1 MGDYIYRQ
9 ADPKTNHIRWGCFS
23 TVGRSGCGAVAAYN
37 IAVALGKDP
46 DFLQL
51 VKEMEQKHLPSFG
64 GRFGMNSIRLKLW
77 LQRKFG
83 RADMYFFNTEDWER
97 HCRSC
102 RAVVILYKN
111 KGLFKG
117 NHFISG
123 VRKEEKFVFYNT
135 GLLPRDTAV
144 TMDEALLRLK
154 KAGNFPWVLIVV

>member
-1 MGDYIYRQ
+1 
-9 ADPKTNHIRWGCFS
+9 
-23 TVGRSGCGAVAAYN
+23 
-37 IAVALGKDP
+37 
-46 DFLQL
+46 
-51 VKEMEQKHLPSFG
+51 
-64 GRFGMNSIRLKLW
+64 
-77 LQRKFG
+77 
-83 RADMYFFNTEDWER
+83 MYFFNTEDWER